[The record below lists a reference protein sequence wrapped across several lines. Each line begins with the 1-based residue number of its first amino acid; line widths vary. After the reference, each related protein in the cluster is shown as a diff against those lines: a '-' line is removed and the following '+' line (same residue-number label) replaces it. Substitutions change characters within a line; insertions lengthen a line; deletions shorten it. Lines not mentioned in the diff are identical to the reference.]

1 MNRKNL
7 TAAVLAGLA
16 GAAGLAGTAQAV
28 NLNPDGLGQVLIY
41 PYFTSNDGNQTVLS
55 VVNTT
60 DQAKAVKVRFLEGYN
75 SREVLDFNL
84 YLSAYDVWVAGI
96 ADVDGTPNLFIPD
109 TSCTVPYLYGMGIDA
124 GMEYGMQPFLPYA
137 YEGKNTDG
145 GPTGI
150 GRAAEGHFE
159 MIEMGTLIDEDTC
172 VGVDTVDGFDC
183 PTAATKT
190 LPARPGAATAATHV
204 ETADGPMPYDC
215 NVLVENWTG
224 YGGAKPHPYAGVWYD
239 ESEFGNL
246 QASSDTLRNSG
257 GLFGGAAV
265 INPANG
271 TMFSYDAKA
280 IQGYDKT
287 SDGVHYRPGNRFPS
301 LRSGSVNTATV
312 FFGVPQNK
320 AVTLSYGSG
329 VDAVSAV
336 FMHDNMMN
344 TYTVEED
351 LNAASEFVFTF
362 PTKSFYVDT
371 AIVGTY
377 RICEP
382 DPDDALGCEG
392 WQPGDPYPNIINP
405 EDQDED
411 CYWDEDD
418 PLWVDFATCDIAEY
432 TFSNVRPPF
441 TDPFNDDGTACEVA
455 NVDHWDREESP
466 STPGT
471 PGDDPPVVSPPPPPG
486 TTPPGP
492 APFALCYEVNRLEVG
507 GGDIFGETDLLSTTD
522 LGNESGWVKLNFSY
536 NVDLKDGLGKF
547 ERHQDRNGLVGL
559 PVTGFTAEQYENGF
573 LEGGSVLANYGG
585 LFQHKA
591 SVRRIS
597 PNCEYHDT
605 CPDPQ

>member
-109 TSCTVPYLYGMGIDA
+109 TSCTVPYLYGMGLDA

-159 MIEMGTLIDEDTC
+159 MIEMGTLVDDDTAY
-172 VGVDTVDGFDC
+172 
-183 PTAATKT
+183 AATKEY
-190 LPARPGAATAATHV
+190 PARPGAAKAATHV

-224 YGGAKPHPYAGVWYD
+224 YGGAKPHPMAGVWYD
-239 ESEFGNL
+239 EAGGVG
-246 QASSDTLRNSG
+246 QAHSDTRRNSG

-287 SDGVHYRPGNRFPS
+287 SDGVHYVPGNANPS
-301 LRSGSVNTATV
+301 LNSGSVKTATV

-351 LNAASEFVFTF
+351 LNAASEFVFSF

-382 DPDDALGCEG
+382 DPEDVAGCEG

-405 EDQDED
+405 EDQSED

-471 PGDDPPVVSPPPPPG
+471 PGDDPPIVSPPPPPG
-486 TTPPGP
+486 TTPPGA

-507 GGDIFGETDLLSTTD
+507 GGDIFGETDLLSSTD

-591 SVRRIS
+591 SVRRIA
-597 PNCEYHDT
+597 PNCEYHET
-605 CPDPQ
+605 CEE